1 MQLKKVCPVCKVSVI
16 DASQP
21 CCDRCTKRSTDRHKD
36 YDKFRRDK
44 KAAAFYHS
52 KEWKSIV
59 AYVKQKQGGIDRYA
73 YVTKHKL
80 VTNDLCVHH
89 IIELSED
96 WSLRLVPDN
105 LIVVSD
111 ASHKEIHKAYRAGNQ
126 SRREMQKLL
135 LSIVS
140 DGKKE

>member
-1 MQLKKVCPVCKVSVI
+1 MANYI
-16 DASQP
+16 
-21 CCDRCTKRSTDRHKD
+21 
-36 YDKFRRDK
+36 
-44 KAAAFYHS
+44 
-52 KEWKSIV
+52 
-59 AYVKQKQGGIDRYA
+59 KQKQGGIDRYA
-73 YVTKHKL
+73 YATKHKL

-126 SRREMQKLL
+126 LRREMQKLL
-135 LSIVS
+135 LDIV
-140 DGKKE
+140 GGRKK